1 MFCLKLHA
9 QILELITPVIN
20 MVLTLLVPDLVLL
33 GIGRSLIF
41 FLEKEDDPR
50 PLHLDNAY
58 GYFINY

>member
-33 GIGRSLIF
+33 GIF